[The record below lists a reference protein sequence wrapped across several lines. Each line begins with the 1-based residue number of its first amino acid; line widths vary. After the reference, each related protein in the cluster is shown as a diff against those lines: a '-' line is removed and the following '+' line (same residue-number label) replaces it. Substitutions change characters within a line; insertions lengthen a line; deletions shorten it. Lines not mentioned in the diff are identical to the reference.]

1 MSTLYESRMKST
13 AARMLS
19 TPVVLASG
27 IASAV
32 YARGRTL
39 PERLTD
45 IGAEFIAS
53 ARALAETASLAEA
66 EAPESEAEE
75 DKPGGILGLSGVAL
89 ALVIGAVVLLCVL
102 PVCVIIILALLGPAI
117 GNVFSGIVEEI

>member
-1 MSTLYESRMKST
+1 MSTLYDSRVKST
-13 AARMLS
+13 ATRLLS

-39 PERLTD
+39 RERLTG

-66 EAPESEAEE
+66 EAPEVEE
-75 DKPGGILGLSGVAL
+75 DKPSGIMGLSGVAL
-89 ALVIGAVVLLCVL
+89 ALIIGGVVLLCVL
-102 PVCVIIILALLGPAI
+102 PICVIVILALLGPAI
-117 GNVFSGIVEEI
+117 GNVFSNIVEEI

>member
-1 MSTLYESRMKST
+1 MSTLYDSRTKST
-13 AARMLS
+13 AARLLS

-32 YARGRTL
+32 YTRGQTL
-39 PERLTD
+39 RERLTS
-45 IGAEFIAS
+45 IGAEFAAS
-53 ARALAETASLAEA
+53 ARALAEMASLAEA
-66 EAPESEAEE
+66 EAPESEVEE

-89 ALVIGAVVLLCVL
+89 ALVIGAVVLLCVCL
-102 PVCVIIILALLGPAI
+102 SAFAILALLGPAI

>member
-1 MSTLYESRMKST
+1 MKST
-13 AARMLS
+13 AARLLS

-39 PERLTD
+39 RERLVSV
-45 IGAEFIAS
+45 GAEFAAS

-66 EAPESEAEE
+66 EAPAPEGEPEKA
-75 DKPGGILGLSGVAL
+75 GLFGLSGVAL

-102 PVCVIIILALLGPAI
+102 PLCVVIILALLGPAI
-117 GNVFSGIVEEI
+117 GNVFSDIVEEI